1 MRTSS
6 WTCSPRCLTPRDAR
20 GVRYSV
26 MALLAIAILA
36 TAAGMRSYAGPRPG
50 AHRSG
55 ARARRAGGAVPAAQ
69 EETFRSL
76 LMRLDAADQDRRL
89 GAYFTGLAAA
99 DGGLLP
105 VALDGK
111 TVRGAPRARGRA
123 AHLVSV
129 FATTHGWSSG
139 SSPSPTRAMKYL
151 RAKASPPVRSGAA
164 AGHGGCDAH
173 AAGHPETDLRNPES
187 HYLMI
192 VKANQKSLLAR
203 VEALPWA
210 QVPLTHADPPEQ
222 AHRPDRTR
230 TLKTLTV
237 ARGIGF
243 PYLRQVVEIT
253 RERLVIV
260 TGVRTVEVV
269 YAICSV
275 AFEQARHATIAAWLR
290 PALGHRELSVH
301 WARDVTFDE
310 DRSTVR
316 AATAPQRW
324 QPCAT
329 PRSTSTA
336 SQAPTTSPK
345 PLRYK
350 ITLILV
356 GMLAAG
362 RLVESAEC
370 A

>member
-1 MRTSS
+1 MR
-6 WTCSPRCLTPRDAR
+6 R

-36 TAAGMRSYAGPRPG
+36 TAAGMRSYAGFATWARTAPEHVLAQLGVRYRRP
-50 AHRSG
+50 S
-55 ARARRAGGAVPAAQ
+55 
-69 EETFRSL
+69 EKTFRSL
-76 LMRLDAADQDRRL
+76 LMRLDAADLDRRL
-89 GAYFTGLAAA
+89 GAYFTALAAA

-111 TVRGAPRARGRA
+111 TVRGARRARGRA

-129 FATTHGWSSG
+129 FAHR
-139 SSPSPTRAMKYL
+139 TRLVLGQLAVADKSNEIPCVRKLLRLFGQVRLLVTVDAMHTQ
-151 RAKASPPVRSGAA
+151 RATAKLICG
-164 AGHGGCDAH
+164 
-173 AAGHPETDLRNPES
+173 TLKS

-222 AHRPDRTR
+222 AHGRIETR

-243 PYLRQVVEIT
+243 PYARQVVEIT
-253 RERLVIV
+253 RERLVIA

-275 AFEQARHATIAAWLR
+275 AFEQARPATIAAWLR
-290 PALGHRELSVH
+290 QHWGIENSVH
-301 WARDVTFDE
+301 WVRDVTFDE

-316 AATAPQRW
+316 AGTAPQAM
-324 QPCAT
+324 AT
-329 PRSTSTA
+329 LRNTAINLHRLAGADNIAEACRTAALTS
-336 SQAPTTSPK
+336 S
-345 PLRYK
+345 
-350 ITLILV
+350 
-356 GMLAAG
+356 AALKLLENPQIPSS
-362 RLVESAEC
+362 RAC
-370 A
+370 